1 MASLSI
7 EIPSITSS
15 QVDEVCPRTNLEFPR
30 LEVMPSYEEFFTNYL
45 LPNRPCIFGSAVTA
59 KWQSRQDWLKPVD
72 GSPHLEFFKEN
83 FGDITVPVADC
94 GKEEFSSHPKEDMT
108 LSEYVDYLVQYKQ
121 DGYPQHERCLY
132 LKDWHFIRD
141 CPDYHAYT
149 TPVYFS
155 SDWLNEFW
163 DIRERIHDDYRF
175 VYIGPKGSWTPFHA
189 DVFRSYS
196 WSANICGRK
205 KWIFFPPGEE
215 ENLKDKFG
223 NLMYDVNAN
232 IDPSRYPKANQ
243 VRQKL
248 EVVQESGEII
258 FVPSGWHHQVI
269 NLEDTISINHNWL
282 NGCSVMRCWQFI
294 KSSLVDVEREID
306 DCKDM
311 ENWHQQCQIILKAS
325 GGVDYTEFYKF
336 MSTIARHRIT
346 AIEYYIENTDTK
358 QAVTDH
364 TVLRNGDISANNDS
378 TDTKQAVT
386 DHTVLSNSDI
396 SDNSDTTVTNKKQ
409 TDTDLSSKRDISANN
424 NRSTDTDFSSN
435 SDISANNGS
444 TDLKSLEKNS
454 SKNDHGFQI
463 LDLCKTRKQ
472 CENKVDDKRHWRYLN
487 VHHGVFDLRRVKDI
501 LIDMSQDFNFQQIC
515 NKELNIEELLIEIN
529 CSIDKV
535 T

>member
-1 MASLSI
+1 MMASLSI

-15 QVDEVCPRTNLEFPR
+15 EVDEVCPGPNLEFPR
-30 LEVMPSYEEFFTNYL
+30 LEEMPSYEEFFTNYL
-45 LPNRPCIFGSAVTA
+45 LPNRPCIFGSAVTS
-59 KWQSRQDWLKPVD
+59 KWQSRKDWVSSVD

-121 DGYPQHERCLY
+121 DGYPEHERCLY

-243 VRQKL
+243 VHQKL
-248 EVVQESGEII
+248 EVIQESGEII

-282 NGCSVMRCWQFI
+282 NGCSVRRCWQFI

-346 AIEYYIENTDTK
+346 AIENCIENTNTK
-358 QAVTDH
+358 QTVTDR
-364 TVLRNGDISANNDS
+364 TILPTCDTSANNDS
-378 TDTKQAVT
+378 TDTKQT
-386 DHTVLSNSDI
+386 DTVLPPN
-396 SDNSDTTVTNKKQ
+396 
-409 TDTDLSSKRDISANN
+409 SANN
-424 NRSTDTDFSSN
+424 C
-435 SDISANNGS
+435 S
-444 TDLKSLEKNS
+444 TDLQSLDKNS
-454 SKNDHGFQI
+454 SKNNQGFQI
-463 LDLCKTRKQ
+463 LDLCKTAKP
-472 CENKVDDKRHWRYLN
+472 CENKVYDKRHWRYLN
-487 VHHGVFDLRRVKDI
+487 IHHGVFDLRRVKDI

-515 NKELNIEELLIEIN
+515 NKELNSDELLTEIS
-529 CSIDKV
+529 CIIDKV